1 MLFRTA
7 ISAFGL
13 LILHSFSVVLLGE
26 QEQHHAVKHM
36 QKLKSERPSFI
47 CKVVRK
53 VNMKKEWALENASHK
68 YWSFKWILSRLG
80 VLVLL
85 SASVLIV
92 KLLRPEYGTIDIVV
106 ILSAG
111 MILGAFYVQSQD
123 KIGERFKRKVEEIE
137 TKHPDS

>member
-1 MLFRTA
+1 MN
-7 ISAFGL
+7 
-13 LILHSFSVVLLGE
+13 V
-26 QEQHHAVKHM
+26 
-36 QKLKSERPSFI
+36 
-47 CKVVRK
+47 
-53 VNMKKEWALENASHK
+53 KKEWALENASHK
-68 YWSFKWILSRLG
+68 YWSFRWILSRIG

-85 SASVLIV
+85 FASVLII
-92 KLLRPEYGTIDIVV
+92 KLFRPEYGTIDIVV

>member
-1 MLFRTA
+1 M
-7 ISAFGL
+7 
-13 LILHSFSVVLLGE
+13 
-26 QEQHHAVKHM
+26 
-36 QKLKSERPSFI
+36 
-47 CKVVRK
+47 
-53 VNMKKEWALENASHK
+53 NMKKEWALENASHK
-68 YWSFKWILSRLG
+68 YWSFRWILSRVG

-123 KIGERFKRKVEEIE
+123 KIGAHFKRKVEEIE